1 MPRYESLL
9 LGGKV
14 RKSKIDSSSES
25 ESEEEEEMVDMGKKM
40 KGGKQCSNER
50 KDTALKV
57 ARKVKAAKKIS
68 ACAYGA
74 GAGGVKGMSYEE
86 RCANLAKARA
96 TRMANLKKK
105 KMGGGQYNQDYVDES
120 QLNYAGSPL
129 DMYYKIPEKEIK
141 EIREARGE
149 NIAPR
154 KKGGKMTA
162 EKFEEMGRV
171 GGGKIKKEK
180 GLEKEMEYMRNS
192 LHTGMSMPTEAQ
204 FKRGGAMMKEEEYPL
219 DLKGAIKNLALLAE
233 KFGLRLVK

>member
-14 RKSKIDSSSES
+14 RKSNSDSSS
-25 ESEEEEEMVDMGKKM
+25 ESEEEEEMVDMDKKM

-57 ARKVKAAKKIS
+57 ARKVKAAKKKS

-129 DMYYKIPEKEIK
+129 DMYYKIPEK
-141 EIREARGE
+141 
-149 NIAPR
+149 
-154 KKGGKMTA
+154 
-162 EKFEEMGRV
+162 
-171 GGGKIKKEK
+171 
-180 GLEKEMEYMRNS
+180 
-192 LHTGMSMPTEAQ
+192 
-204 FKRGGAMMKEEEYPL
+204 
-219 DLKGAIKNLALLAE
+219 
-233 KFGLRLVK
+233 